1 MKITRIK
8 LVNFIGIKHGAD
20 LDEIEINFGDK
31 KIVMLNGKNGSGKST
46 ILSQLHP
53 FKDSFDDRKS
63 VIANDE
69 DGIKE
74 IDIEHEGNLY
84 EIVHNY
90 GKKATSFIKK
100 NGEEMNENGGV
111 RTFNSF
117 VESEFGLTS
126 DYFKIGKIGSNT
138 ENFIQLT
145 TADRKSYISKF
156 LPAIEDYL
164 QKFKI
169 VKDKFLESQK
179 DLKAISTDLS
189 RLEDREIIEKRI
201 ETYEGLLSKYESELI
216 KTSNKVAVLESEIE
230 TYQKDVEGKSVS
242 DMILEINEK
251 QKQIRD
257 IELFAVNFINDYGK
271 LAIEELEEYIEKNSE
286 IAISLGEEVASL
298 KSEKTGLKERLIS
311 LDNEVSKLNYKLKEI
326 ETTEDPIKLQESIN
340 TIEANIQNIQE
351 DSGETIIAVRN
362 FRSEISGQI
371 YKYNSFKKF
380 LLKYYEEL
388 KSNTMVASRSNI
400 EMFMGGE
407 FIESLNSQAD
417 TLRNLIQSKQE
428 ILEESKVELGRKEAD
443 YQKFSEIYKDK
454 DIDGLELIEEC
465 RNCPLAKEALSFAE
479 LPEQMKVLEESI
491 RSMKKDLQ
499 DFENKAENLT
509 ELKRLNKEFNSL
521 YEEMNPRI
529 NQVYISLLKRVES
542 LMNLFSNDFNTVSSH
557 FSVVEVDFENA
568 LTKLQLEAN
577 LKSELDALK
586 YRKGL
591 IDNNQEF
598 RKGYEESIKDK
609 EDKKIQINEDM
620 IKKDQEIVEKE
631 KQKNK
636 KSIDLN
642 NYKTHLEGRRKRNS
656 LKTTISQI
664 TSEKET
670 VELKLKAINE
680 KTQEKNLIEINLV
693 EIKTNKNQTSTEL
706 INLKT
711 NLNKVVNLEERK
723 ERVDADYNQLRLIK
737 DSLDPNK
744 GIPLY
749 FIKAYLEKTKDIA
762 NELLDLAFD
771 GDFEI
776 NFFTNEKE
784 FFIQVR
790 VDEDVK
796 NDIKEASQ
804 GEIALTTISISLALI
819 EQAIGKYNILALDEI
834 DGPLDNNNRENFISI
849 LNKQIDKLG
858 IEQVFVISH
867 NDAFDTEEM
876 DLILLKGSNVDQKGE
891 NFMKN
896 KNIIFEVK

>member
-63 VIANDE
+63 LIANDE

-407 FIESLNSQAD
+407 FIESLNNQAD

-529 NQVYISLLKRVES
+529 NQVYISLLKRVGS

-568 LTKLQLEAN
+568 LIKLQLEAN